1 MQTLNPQFEKSA
13 EPPRQ
18 QFGKGGWLLL
28 IVVAALLLHWGA
40 AELVTGMPALG
51 LHAAITALA
60 VFLAWI
66 ACFTQLGHKQ
76 DLSGNR
82 TLAVMHESCGL
93 DSVLL
98 QTHPEFATHFAGAN
112 DDLVQV
118 QALLSDAIGKLLSS
132 FDGMH
137 HLIQAQRDAALSVIE
152 KRPGEESF
160 SIESSLDE
168 TTETLKQLVSSIINN
183 SKIGVELVEK
193 MEAVSQQIGGIL
205 LILREIDA
213 ISKQTNLLALNAAI
227 EAARAGEAGRGFAVV
242 ADEVRKLSAR
252 AEHFSAQIR
261 ASVNLV
267 RTSIADTEQSINQMA
282 SLDMVFA
289 LESKGRLDSIMQR
302 VQLTNQSMAQ
312 VIVKQNEISSQV
324 DQVVGS
330 AVTSLQFQDMVG
342 QLLQHSR
349 LRLDSMQQ
357 AWDRMGTLAQEEQ
370 GGKPTSLAE
379 TDGVRQE
386 ITEIFKRANETCER
400 NPVRQEHM
408 QSGDID
414 LF

>member
-1 MQTLNPQFEKSA
+1 MQISNPQFEKNA
-13 EPPRQ
+13 EPARQ
-18 QFGKGGWLLL
+18 RSGKSGLLL
-28 IVVAALLLHWGA
+28 AIVVTALLLHWGA
-40 AELVTGMPALG
+40 AGFEMGIPALW
-51 LHAAITALA
+51 LHSAITVLAVLLAWVTCFSQSGQEQDSAGGKAAAI
-60 VFLAWI
+60 V
-66 ACFTQLGHKQ
+66 
-76 DLSGNR
+76 R
-82 TLAVMHESCGL
+82 ESCGL
-93 DSVLL
+93 DNVLL
-98 QTHPEFATHFAGAN
+98 QTHSEFATHFVGAN
-112 DDLVQV
+112 DDLAQV
-118 QALLSDAIGKLLSS
+118 QALLGDAIGKLLGS

-152 KRPGEESF
+152 KHPGEENV

-168 TTETLKQLVSSIINN
+168 TTETLKQLVGSIINN
-183 SKIGVELVEK
+183 SKVGVELVEK
-193 MEAVSQQIGGIL
+193 MEAVSQQVSGIL

-227 EAARAGEAGRGFAVV
+227 EAARAGESGRGFAVV

-261 ASVNLV
+261 TSVNLV
-267 RTSIADTEQSINQMA
+267 RASITDTEQSINQMA
-282 SLDMVFA
+282 SLDMAFA
-289 LESKGRLDSIMQR
+289 LESKGRMDAIMQR
-302 VQLTNQSMAQ
+302 VQLTNQNMAQ
-312 VIVKQNEISSQV
+312 VIAKQNEITSQV

-357 AWDRMGTLAQEEQ
+357 AWDRMGVLAQEEQ
-370 GGKPTSLAE
+370 GGKSTSLAE
-379 TDGVRQE
+379 TEEVRKE

>member
-1 MQTLNPQFEKSA
+1 MQTLNPQFEKSTA
-13 EPPRQ
+13 PPGQ
-18 QFGKGGWLLL
+18 QLGKGGWLLA

-40 AELVTGMPALG
+40 ASLVTGIPVLG

-60 VFLAWI
+60 VFLAWL
-66 ACFTQLGHKQ
+66 ACFSQSGHKQ
-76 DLSGNR
+76 DSFGNR
-82 TLAVMHESCGL
+82 ASAVAHESCGL

-98 QTHPEFATHFAGAN
+98 QTHSEFATHFAGAN
-112 DDLVQV
+112 DDLEQV
-118 QALLSDAIGKLLSS
+118 QALLGDAIGKLLGS

-152 KRPGEESF
+152 KRPGEENV
-160 SIESSLDE
+160 SIENSLDE

-183 SKIGVELVEK
+183 SKVGVELVEK
-193 MEAVSQQIGGIL
+193 MESVSLQVGGIL

-267 RTSIADTEQSINQMA
+267 RASITDTEQSINQMA
-282 SLDMVFA
+282 SLDMAFA
-289 LESKGRLDSIMQR
+289 LESKARLDTIMQR
-302 VQLTNQSMAQ
+302 VQQTNQNMAQ
-312 VIVKQNEISSQV
+312 VITKQNEISSQV

-330 AVTSLQFQDMVG
+330 AVTSLQFQDLVS

-370 GGKPTSLAE
+370 GGKSTSIAE
-379 TDGVRQE
+379 ADGVRQE
-386 ITEIFKRANETCER
+386 ITTIFKRANEVCER

>member
-1 MQTLNPQFEKSA
+1 MQKLNPQFEKSA

-18 QFGKGGWLLL
+18 QFGKGGWLLA
-28 IVVAALLLHWGA
+28 IVVAALWLHWGA
-40 AELVTGMPALG
+40 AEWVAGMPALG
-51 LHAAITALA
+51 LHAAITVLA
-60 VFLAWI
+60 VFLAWV
-66 ACFTQLGHKQ
+66 ACFSHSGHSVATVIVH
-76 DLSGNR
+76 DG
-82 TLAVMHESCGL
+82 CGL
-93 DSVLL
+93 DNVLL
-98 QTHPEFATHFAGAN
+98 QTHSEFANHFAGAN
-112 DDLVQV
+112 DDLEQV
-118 QALLSDAIGKLLSS
+118 QALLGDAIGKLLGS

-152 KRPGEESF
+152 KRPGEEDI

-168 TTETLKQLVSSIINN
+168 TTDTLKQLVSSIINN
-183 SKIGVELVEK
+183 SKVGVELVEK
-193 MEAVSQQIGGIL
+193 MESVSQQVGGIL

-282 SLDMVFA
+282 SLDMDFA
-289 LESKGRLDSIMQR
+289 LESKARMDNIMLR
-302 VQLTNQSMAQ
+302 VQLTNQNMAQ
-312 VIVKQNEISSQV
+312 VITKQNEISSQV
-324 DQVVGS
+324 DEVVGS

-357 AWDRMGTLAQEEQ
+357 AWDRMGALAQEEQ
-370 GGKPTSLAE
+370 AGKSTSLAE
-379 TDGVRQE
+379 VDGVRQE
-386 ITEIFKRANETCER
+386 ITEIFRRANETCER

-408 QSGDID
+408 QSGDIE